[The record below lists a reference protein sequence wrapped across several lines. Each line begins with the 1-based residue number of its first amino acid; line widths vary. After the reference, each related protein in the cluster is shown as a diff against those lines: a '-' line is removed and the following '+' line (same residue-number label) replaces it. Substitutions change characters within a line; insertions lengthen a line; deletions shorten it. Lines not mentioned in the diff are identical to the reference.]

1 MKQILLKKIQKYF
14 LLLTIIALPFMN
26 LPKRFTFSFIG
37 FNAVYYILLISL
49 VFFVYEYYK
58 YKTQFNK
65 TIFYFFLIF
74 VFFQIISLFH
84 GLIIYP
90 YYDSIDISQ
99 LTKLKYLNDK
109 FNISLE
115 NNIIIAVWL
124 LFRESKNIILSSFC
138 FCFIP
143 LLFIHLFSNDEK
155 RVVPFIEEAVLF
167 LVCLFCLYSIPEV
180 LYLKFDN
187 QIAKHILETINPF
200 LYDVVSAH
208 GWWPPILWDKNG
220 GQLRSLCQ
228 EPSFFCVIA
237 AFCIPFLVNYIYK
250 NFSLKNILLFTFFIF
265 MLFMS
270 KSRTG
275 MVLFLIEIIM
285 IFSLF
290 LYDFNKKKLC
300 FILTLLFCIFFSA
313 FININIPN
321 KINKQKEQET
331 FKNYIDNNLMSTIKL
346 DSRSNKARLSNA
358 IAMTKVGL
366 SNPVLGVGK
375 GLKDVYIVENIPE
388 FAKKDKETN
397 IWITKF
403 KEKGFKSTFPVL
415 NHYAYVFAENGIIG
429 LIIFILPIL
438 YVFYMICKNKF
449 LLRNF
454 DFMIMIIA
462 FIGQLFSMLGQTYF
476 MTYPVS
482 LGLVFLYINGITN
495 KKNESINNVKH

>member
-1 MKQILLKKIQKYF
+1 MKQIILEKLQKYF
-14 LLLTIIALPFMN
+14 LFFTIIFLPFMD
-26 LPKRFTFSFIG
+26 LPKRFTISFIG
-37 FNAVYYILLISL
+37 PNAVYYILLISL
-49 VFFVYEYYK
+49 FFLVYEYYK
-58 YKTQFNK
+58 YKLQVNK

-74 VFFQIISLFH
+74 VSFQIISLAH
-84 GLIIYP
+84 GLIVYP

-109 FNISLE
+109 FNISLD
-115 NNIIIAVWL
+115 NNIIVATWL
-124 LFRESKNIILSSFC
+124 FFREGKNIILSSFY

-143 LLFIHLFSNDEK
+143 FLFVHVFAGDYKKAIPFAEK
-155 RVVPFIEEAVLF
+155 AVF
-167 LVCLFCLYSIPEV
+167 VLVCLFCLYSIPEI
-180 LYLKFDN
+180 LYLKCN
-187 QIAKHILETINPF
+187 SQIAKYILETINP
-200 LYDVVSAH
+200 LIYDIVCFH
-208 GWWPPILWDKNG
+208 GWWPPLLWNHNG

-228 EPSFFCVIA
+228 EPAFFCVIA
-237 AFCIPFLVNYIYK
+237 LFCIPFLISYIYK
-250 NFSLKNILLFTFFIF
+250 NFSLKNVLIFILFMF

-275 MVLFLIEIIM
+275 MILFVIEIIM

-290 LYDFNKKKLC
+290 LYDFNKKKLL

-313 FININIPN
+313 FINTNIPN

-331 FKNYIDNNLMSTIKL
+331 FKNYIDNNLMSAVKL
-346 DSRSNKARLSNA
+346 DSRSNKARLSNV

-375 GLKDVYIVENIPE
+375 GLKDVYIIENIPE

-397 IWITKF
+397 TWVTKF

-454 DFMIMIIA
+454 DFVIMLIT

-476 MTYPVS
+476 LTYPVS
-482 LGLVFLYINGITN
+482 LGLLFLYINNVTN
-495 KKNESINNVKH
+495 NKYKINTPNES